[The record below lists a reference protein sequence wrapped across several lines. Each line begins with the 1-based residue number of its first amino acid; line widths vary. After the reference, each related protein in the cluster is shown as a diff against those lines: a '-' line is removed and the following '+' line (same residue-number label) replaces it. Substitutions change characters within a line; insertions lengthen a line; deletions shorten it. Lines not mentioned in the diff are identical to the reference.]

1 MVNYDFDL
9 GLGFNFELKTPP
21 GQPAGNEVLFKH
33 FWGLTDNI
41 LYCGGLLDVNCI
53 MIKARYV

>member
-9 GLGFNFELKTPP
+9 GPGFNFELQTLP

-33 FWGLTDNI
+33 FLGLTDNI
-41 LYCGGLLDVNCI
+41 LYCVGVLDVRCL
-53 MIKARYV
+53 MI